1 MTPDLT
7 HLTRITTGPWQI
19 GDVYR
24 AYDTDG
30 VRSGEWRRIETL
42 CSTSIDAYSRM
53 WPTAEV
59 YRYVP
64 PVVPPVWIRS
74 TDRLPTAADLPIIVR
89 RKSGGDTIWSDY
101 VRGGID
107 YLWVP
112 FRVPTDPAPSQAD
125 LDYAFISE
133 VANGFKGGTC
143 TPHYAADMQRAID
156 YGRTHPSKA

>member
-74 TDRLPTAADLPIIVR
+74 TDRFPTAADLPIIVR
-89 RKSGGDTIWSDY
+89 HKSGGDTIWSDH

-107 YLWVP
+107 YLWLP
-112 FRVPTDPAPSQAD
+112 FIPPAEPAPTQAE
-125 LDYAFISE
+125 LDRHAYDRWMGVRSPKDTVWTAWQAACAYTRS
-133 VANGFKGGTC
+133 
-143 TPHYAADMQRAID
+143 TPVK
-156 YGRTHPSKA
+156 P